1 MQLAWPRHRRDML
14 SLTDASP
21 EPVSWRSLAP
31 TYALAAAV
39 TLVVA
44 LLAIGWGTVRIAP
57 STTVSILLHHLHL
70 AFGAHAR
77 DHAHSRF

>member
-1 MQLAWPRHRRDML
+1 MQLAWPRHRPDVL

-31 TYALAAAV
+31 TYALGAAV

-57 STTVSILLHHLHL
+57 STLLPV
-70 AFGAHAR
+70 R
-77 DHAHSRF
+77 